1 MNEKVRKG
9 QSHDTSMPGYKPRLG
24 TIGRQPS
31 DAM

>member
-9 QSHDTSMPGYKPRLG
+9 QSHDTSMPGYKPSLG
-24 TIGRQPS
+24 KIGRQPS